1 MIVES
6 LNHLTHPF
14 FLLLLGMIEL
24 KAHAVKGH
32 GKTHAKWSH
41 VVTSR
46 YRMLP
51 EVINPRF

>member
-32 GKTHAKWSH
+32 GKTHAKCSP
-41 VVTSR
+41 VATTR
-46 YRMLP
+46 YRMLL
-51 EVINPRF
+51 EVINHRF